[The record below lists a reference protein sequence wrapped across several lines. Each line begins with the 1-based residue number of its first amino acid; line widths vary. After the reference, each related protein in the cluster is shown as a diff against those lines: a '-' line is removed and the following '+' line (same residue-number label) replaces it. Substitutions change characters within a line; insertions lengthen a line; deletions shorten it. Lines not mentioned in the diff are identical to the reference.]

1 MVAPPNGHAGHSS
14 RRARFRPGSPAI
26 EEGGYAA
33 SSSVES
39 SSSAAALAAR
49 SSFRIELTRISQMV
63 CSEFVFLLSYL
74 RLRSSPST
82 WI

>member
-1 MVAPPNGHAGHSS
+1 MPAF
-14 RRARFRPGSPAI
+14 RR
-26 EEGGYAA
+26 EEGAYAA
-33 SSSVES
+33 SSSVESS

-49 SSFRIELTRISQMV
+49 SSLRIEFTRISQMV
-63 CSEFVFLLSYL
+63 SSVLVFLLSYL